1 MLKKDINE
9 FLDVLGSSEPV
20 PGGGGAS
27 ALAGALA
34 AALGLMVGSLTV
46 GKKKYAEVEDEIKA
60 MMTEMTELKD
70 KLAACINKDAEMFM
84 PLAEAYRMPKDAPD
98 RDEVMER
105 CLADAAATPLEI
117 MELSAKA
124 IELLE
129 GFAAKGSKLAVSDA
143 ATGAALAKGAMMGA
157 AVNVRVN
164 TRLMKDR
171 GTLRMDARRRDA
183 LIEAYSERADRIFNN
198 YYNIGH
204 S

>member
-1 MLKKDINE
+1 MDMLKKDINE

-143 ATGAALAKGAMMGA
+143 ATGAVLAKGAMMGA

-171 GTLRMDARRRDA
+171 ARAVELDGRADA
-183 LIEAYSERADRIFNN
+183 LIADFAPRADAVFNN
-198 YYNIGH
+198 YYK
-204 S
+204 

>member
-1 MLKKDINE
+1 MDMLKKDINE

-46 GKKKYAEVEDEIKA
+46 GKKKYADVEDEIKA
-60 MMTEMTELKD
+60 MMAEMTELKD
-70 KLAACINKDAEMFM
+70 NLAACINKDAEMFM

-164 TRLMKDR
+164 TRLMKNR
-171 GTLRMDARRRDA
+171 ARAVELDGRADA
-183 LIEAYSERADRIFNN
+183 LIADFESRADAVFNN
-198 YYNIGH
+198 YYK
-204 S
+204 